1 MHLKIGTAST
11 LMDSKILLLV
21 NFTDLALWWDDLMFE
36 NVTRRIIF
44 CIIVHTV
51 DINFNCAAGAEV
63 WLNRL

>member
-21 NFTDLALWWDDLMFE
+21 NLTYLALWWDDLMFE

-44 CIIVHTV
+44 CIIVDTV

-63 WLNRL
+63 WLNWL